1 MTAIRISDADRK
13 LIDELKSKI
22 QYELELVPSY
32 SDDLSLL
39 RWLVG
44 WDRKVDVIVPKIRFS
59 LRAIHALGLHKED
72 LSTLDKV
79 TAKCDE
85 CSKPLQYLP

>member
-1 MTAIRISDADRK
+1 MCEVQISDADRL
-13 LIDELKSKI
+13 LINELKSKI

-44 WDRKVDVIVPKIRFS
+44 WDRKVGELSRT
-59 LRAIHALGLHKED
+59 ALAARTTSIL
-72 LSTLDKV
+72 
-79 TAKCDE
+79 
-85 CSKPLQYLP
+85 LQT

>member
-1 MTAIRISDADRK
+1 MCEVQISDADRL
-13 LIDELKSKI
+13 LINELKSKI

-39 RWLVG
+39 SCLMLWLLLYYFHPSA
-44 WDRKVDVIVPKIRFS
+44 DVIVPKIQFS
-59 LRAIHALGLHKED
+59 LRAIHALGLHNED

-79 TAKCDE
+79 TAKC
-85 CSKPLQYLP
+85 